1 MSDLPISPTITSEW
15 LLCPTYGHL
24 NRRWTP
30 FRHWTPYFAMGHAIH
45 EAIETTLKGTES
57 DQAILAAVT
66 RLSMEY
72 EEQDEWPLD
81 TLEALLRKGIAAML
95 KKDGGLRYILDHE
108 KVIGTEVKLGREDA
122 HPGEWDDATADLI
135 TERGEDFIITDHKNS
150 LKLEARYIQRN
161 LAESEVDWQLWDY
174 AIRAQQKYGRLVT
187 HTRRH
192 LIIFSPTAKS
202 ILHETRLNQ
211 DVLQSWYRGAQTEW
225 DYIHSLRDKPLEE
238 LPMRLPSCTTR
249 YGRCKF
255 WAACHEAN
263 RDPEKMSML
272 YKPRDESL

>member
-1 MSDLPISPTITSEW
+1 MTQPISPSITAEW
-15 LLCPTYGHL
+15 LLCPTYGRL
-24 NRRWTP
+24 NRQWTP
-30 FRHWTPYFAMGHAIH
+30 FSHWTPYFAMGHAIH
-45 EAIETTLKGTES
+45 TAIELILGGKEIG
-57 DQAILAAVT
+57 QAVLGAIT

-81 TLEALLRKGIAAML
+81 TLEALLKKGISAMMS
-95 KKDGGLRYILDHE
+95 KSGGLTQIMANE
-108 KVIGTEVKLGREDA
+108 KVIGTEVKLGRLDA
-122 HPGEWDDATADLI
+122 VPGEWDDATADLI
-135 TERGEDFIITDHKNS
+135 TERGSDFIITDHKNS
-150 LKLEARYIQRN
+150 LKLDARYIQRN

-211 DVLQSWYRGAQTEW
+211 EALQAWYRGAQTEW
-225 DYIHSLRDKPLEE
+225 DYIHNLKDKPLEE
-238 LPMRLPSCTTR
+238 LPMRITSCTTKF
-249 YGRCKF
+249 GRCRF
-255 WAACHEAN
+255 YAACHTAN